1 MKPVKITFLGCGNM
15 GRSLIGG
22 LLGNG
27 YPADMLCG
35 ADAEPTQRQALA
47 SLFNISIV
55 ADNNEALRNAEV
67 VLLAVKP
74 QAIEPLLSS
83 VASTLQKQNPLIIS
97 IAAGVRLASISR
109 IVGENLAVVR
119 AMPNTP
125 ALVQAGAAAL
135 IANKNVSAQQRDRA
149 ESIMRAVGNAVW
161 LDDEAKI
168 DVVTALSG
176 SGPAY
181 FFLIMEV
188 MERAAAKLG
197 LDDKQARLLT
207 LETAF
212 GAAKMAM
219 QSPDS
224 PATLRQQVTSPGG
237 TTERALKVL
246 LDGDI
251 EKLFSDALQAA
262 NNRSIELA
270 DEFENN

>member
-22 LLGNG
+22 LLGNS

-35 ADAEPTQRQALA
+35 ADAEPAQRQELA

-67 VLLAVKP
+67 VVLAVKP
-74 QAIEPLLSS
+74 QAIESLLSS
-83 VASTLQKQNPLIIS
+83 VASTLQKQAPLIIS

-188 MERAAAKLG
+188 MERAAVKLG
-197 LDDKQARLLT
+197 LDDEQARLLT

-224 PATLRQQVTSPGG
+224 PTILRQQVTSPGG
-237 TTERALKVL
+237 TTERALKIL